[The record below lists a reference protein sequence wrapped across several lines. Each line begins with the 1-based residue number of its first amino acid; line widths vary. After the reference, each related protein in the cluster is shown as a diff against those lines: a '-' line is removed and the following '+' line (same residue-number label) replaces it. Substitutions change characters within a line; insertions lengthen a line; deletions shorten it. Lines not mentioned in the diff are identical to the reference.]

1 MYYND
6 IIQIGLKSYS
16 GTTGSYINISGDILP
31 STSNLYSLGATG
43 FRWSELYVG
52 PGTINISG
60 PGSVIGKLGTDQNG
74 ILFSENGLATPFI
87 NIGPTAD
94 ALNIGSIGGWQL
106 SPTGTIGTTGYNLIA
121 QQKLSTS
128 GLTGPIYSLIN
139 SAPNLGSVII
149 VDNVNGNDTFA
160 SLINGIPYAT
170 INAAISAVGTLNK
183 TIWVL
188 PGIYNITPITLPSN
202 ISIRGI
208 SVQNVTLQMTNV
220 TSDTTLLTMGEN
232 SRIEDITLKLTSS
245 GHYNLVGVLFPGTTT
260 MTSKIRTTTV
270 TVDNSTASSTGTS
283 NIYCV
288 QSTGSGSGINAF
300 AFNSIKGCTMTTNSN
315 GGGNKRT
322 VLISSASTMT
332 IRDCN
337 FYCSAP
343 TTSTSTGSYI
353 AIETSNSSAQIQ
365 VRTSTISGPLTSGS
379 FINADISQSSG
390 KITIGPGTDVYN
402 RNANGNTFDLYINSN
417 ALFYGLKGNIKTST
431 VSPGY
436 LWLGSLTSTN
446 NIYPDSSIAYYR
458 VSQKSILYGMTSYL
472 TTAPSSTYNIVLT
485 VYVNNSPTAFTITY
499 SGTTNGSLTNYA
511 QSISLAQGDLLSLQ
525 LTYTGSNSNNAHD
538 LTVQLDLF

>member
-1 MYYND
+1 M
-6 IIQIGLKSYS
+6 
-16 GTTGSYINISGDILP
+16 
-31 STSNLYSLGATG
+31 
-43 FRWSELYVG
+43 
-52 PGTINISG
+52 
-60 PGSVIGKLGTDQNG
+60 
-74 ILFSENGLATPFI
+74 
-87 NIGPTAD
+87 
-94 ALNIGSIGGWQL
+94 
-106 SPTGTIGTTGYNLIA
+106 
-121 QQKLSTS
+121 
-128 GLTGPIYSLIN
+128 
-139 SAPNLGSVII
+139 
-149 VDNVNGNDTFA
+149 NGNDTFA